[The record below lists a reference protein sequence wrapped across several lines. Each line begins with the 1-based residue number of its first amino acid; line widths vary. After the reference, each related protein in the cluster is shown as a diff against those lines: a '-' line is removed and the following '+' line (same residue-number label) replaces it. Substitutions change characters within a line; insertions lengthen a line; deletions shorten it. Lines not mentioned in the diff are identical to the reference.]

1 VTPSEKLEV
10 GRQAAVRRSWLRR
23 ISPVLVGL
31 LLGYM
36 VLLGLLSFLEELL
49 IFPAPKYPLGDWTP
63 AGLNQEEVSFIAE
76 DGVKLHGW
84 YVAPPKPRAYILFC
98 HGNGENVA
106 FAADYLQYLRDELN
120 VAVFAFDYRG
130 YGRSEGSPNEAGV
143 FADGRAAQ
151 DWLAQRANLAPGE
164 VVLWGRSLGGAVAV
178 NLAVENG
185 ARGLIVE
192 RTFTSLPD
200 VAAVHYSW
208 APVRL
213 LMRTR
218 LDALSR
224 IACYRGPLLQSH
236 GTADSIVPYDLG
248 RRLFDAHQGEKEF
261 LSLDGHDHND
271 PPSDQWHA
279 AIDRFLDRLA
289 PRDESHPASDAVSGG

>member
-1 VTPSEKLEV
+1 MRGEL
-10 GRQAAVRRSWLRR
+10 QATSPPPAGARRLLRR
-23 ISPVLVGL
+23 RALRIVVGLAIAYLLLVG
-31 LLGYM
+31 M
-36 VLLGLLSFLEELL
+36 LSFFEEAL
-49 IFPAPKYPLGDWTP
+49 IFPAPRYPLGDWTP
-63 AGLNQEEVSFIAE
+63 AGLNQEEVYFAAA

-84 YVAPPKPRAYILFC
+84 YIAPPKPRAYILFC

-106 FAADYLQYLRDELN
+106 FAGDYLGYLRDELN
-120 VAVFAFDYRG
+120 VAIFAFDYRG
-130 YGRSEGSPNEAGV
+130 YGRSEGRPNEKGV
-143 FADGRAAQ
+143 LADGRAAQ
-151 DWLAQRANLAPGE
+151 AWLARRANIAPSE
-164 VVLWGRSLGGAVAV
+164 IVLWGRSLGGAVAV
-178 NLAVENG
+178 NLAAENG

-218 LDALSR
+218 LDAY
-224 IACYRGPLLQSH
+224 ACIHRYPGPLLQSH
-236 GTADSIVPYDLG
+236 GTADSIIPFALG

-271 PPSDQWHA
+271 PPSHEWHD
-279 AIDRFLDRLA
+279 AIDRFLDRIVV
-289 PRDESHPASDAVSGG
+289 RS